1 MNIIKTTRWITC
13 LFVLILIS
21 CAKHCQKSFYI
32 PDASLININ
41 DVSKLKDDKENIR
54 LHFNQN
60 LTIRHEIGTGNNS
73 VLLISNLRS
82 VALVRDVD
90 SYRLISIE
98 LPIES
103 LGTEGELFINNNS
116 IKNIKNAVTSGGI
129 QWIKSSCIGNIK
141 DGGIK
146 YKVRNDSI
154 YDLNLN
160 LNINLTSIEDSIES
174 FDITYKKKIQLIKG
188 NLDNYQRVPE
198 CPCPKMYLS
207 H

>member
-1 MNIIKTTRWITC
+1 MNIIKKTRWIIC
-13 LFVLILIS
+13 LFVLIFIS
-21 CAKHCQKSFYI
+21 CAKHCQRAFYI

-41 DVSKLKDDKENIR
+41 DASKLKDDIENIR
-54 LHFNQN
+54 LHFKQK
-60 LTIRHEIGTGNNS
+60 LTIRHEIDTGDNI
-73 VLLISNLRS
+73 VILISNLRS

-90 SYRLISIE
+90 TYKLISIE

-103 LGTEGELFINNNS
+103 LGTEGEILINDNS
-116 IKNIKNAVTSGGI
+116 MKNIKNAVTSGGI

-141 DGGIK
+141 NGSIK
-146 YKVRNDSI
+146 YKARNDSI
-154 YDLNLN
+154 YDFNLN

-174 FDITYKKKIQLIKG
+174 YDITYKNKIQLIKG